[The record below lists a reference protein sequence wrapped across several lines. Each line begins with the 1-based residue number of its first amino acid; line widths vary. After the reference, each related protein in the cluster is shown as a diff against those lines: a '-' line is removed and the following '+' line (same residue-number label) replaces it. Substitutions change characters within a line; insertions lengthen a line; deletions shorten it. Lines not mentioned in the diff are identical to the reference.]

1 MTKVRIYS
9 LLLMVMMFWG
19 LNLVALKLLVTY
31 FSPLPMTGIRIFLA
45 GISVLIILGF
55 FHRLRLPKGSEWK
68 WIGLASLLGVV
79 LHHWLLSIGLSKTSA
94 INGGVILGF
103 SPLITAILA
112 LVFGFNRFNP
122 LSFFGFVL
130 GTFGVTLA
138 VLNGGSVITS
148 FSSGDLMV
156 FISIT
161 TQALGFL
168 VIRKVSRNFDSML
181 LTGYM
186 LFFGSF
192 ILLFMGVVVEPKNF
206 LEFLDA
212 PFEMYALLLGS
223 ALLATAIGHMIYNF
237 SISQIGAAETAI
249 FGNFNTIFGIL
260 GTTLILKE
268 QITLFQILGCIAI
281 IIGVLFGTGAIEE
294 LIRRRKR
301 RHQN

>member
-1 MTKVRIYS
+1 MTKIRIYS
-9 LLLMVMMFWG
+9 LLLIVMMFWG

-45 GISVLIILGF
+45 GISVLIILAF
-55 FHRLRLPKGSEWK
+55 FKRLRMPSLSEWK

-79 LHHWLLSIGLSKTSA
+79 LHHLLLSIGLAKTSA

-112 LVFGFNRFNP
+112 LLFGFNRFNP
-122 LSFFGFVL
+122 LSFFGFLL

-138 VLNGGSVITS
+138 VMNGSDMNTS
-148 FSSGDLMV
+148 FSTGDFMV
-156 FISIT
+156 FVSIVS
-161 TQALGFL
+161 QAMSFL
-168 VIRKVSRNFDSML
+168 VIRKVSAKFDSML

-186 LFFGSF
+186 LLVGSF
-192 ILLFMGVVVEPKNF
+192 ALLAMGLIFEPTKF
-206 LEFLDA
+206 LEFMHA
-212 PFEMYALLLGS
+212 PFNMYALLFGS
-223 ALLATAIGHMIYNF
+223 AILATAIGHMIYNF
-237 SISQIGAAETAI
+237 AISQIGAAETAI

-268 QITLFQILGCIAI
+268 QITSIQILGCIAI

-294 LIRRRKR
+294 LLLKRRKGE
-301 RHQN
+301 